1 MLLIQPI
8 PKTGSYGGGTCS
20 FPKKSDNVCNVY
32 QCFNFCYF

>member
-20 FPKKSDNVCNVY
+20 FPVLICLKKMFYVAI
-32 QCFNFCYF
+32 